1 MLKNQY
7 TLTQTGTCSASG
19 NFVITEGFPE
29 VSEVAS
35 IGQNVTTFPHDIHSG
50 DFKEAKS
57 CPILNCCSCRAT
69 KDLTLTLY
77 GQVISKAYIDRYIIA
92 YCELLQFISLSHIS
106 VNDRNNIERSA
117 DR

>member
-19 NFVITEGFPE
+19 NFIITEGFPE

-77 GQVISKAYIDRYIIA
+77 GQVISKAYIDRYKID
-92 YCELLQFISLSHIS
+92 YCELL
-106 VNDRNNIERSA
+106 
-117 DR
+117 